1 MSKVLTIVLVAFL
14 TGCASSKSLVVVDE
28 KMNVMKSD
36 IVDLSNRIDFL
47 TKKESTNMAAINNK
61 FEVISQTEKVSNASV
76 GEGLKEVGHAIGHI
90 NNKLSTIDKKT
101 DRITKKLFGM
111 TKSASKKF

>member
-47 TKKESTNMAAINNK
+47 TKKDSTNMAATNNK
-61 FEVISQTEKVSNASV
+61 FEVIS
-76 GEGLKEVGHAIGHI
+76 
-90 NNKLSTIDKKT
+90 
-101 DRITKKLFGM
+101 
-111 TKSASKKF
+111 